1 MKTNQRR
8 RKSGRP
14 DEKVLAEIVQRV
26 VEAAQ
31 PDKIIL
37 FGSAARGEMGPDSDI
52 DLLVIKSG
60 KFNHWQLLTTIYRH
74 LPGIAAVDI
83 VLASAEDIERYG
95 DSPYLVYYPALREGK
110 VVYGALT
117 LCANRP
123 ARMDQ
128 SGQEQPCR
136 GRPG

>member
-1 MKTNQRR
+1 MKTNQRN

-14 DEKVLAEIVQRV
+14 DRKVLAEIVHSV
-26 VEAAQ
+26 VDAAQ

-60 KFNHWQLLTTIYRH
+60 KFNHWRLLTTIYRH
-74 LPGIAAVDI
+74 LPGTAAVDVI
-83 VLASAEDIERYG
+83 LASAEDIERYG

-110 VVYGALT
+110 LVYGA
-117 LCANRP
+117 
-123 ARMDQ
+123 
-128 SGQEQPCR
+128 
-136 GRPG
+136 